1 LKRQFPLVTPQGGF
15 CWRVLI
21 LHDLLDD
28 AQRDT
33 LKSIYQALGVLM
45 ERMSYHVVDFL
56 AHGSGALF
64 QREILIHSIDSAF
77 GREPVPPDAVVAGPL
92 ERPDEIGFKEG
103 FDLIELLL
111 VFRSQFFVRDWVP
124 LRHPNGRS

>member
-1 LKRQFPLVTPQGGF
+1 
-15 CWRVLI
+15 LI

-28 AQRDT
+28 AQRDM
-33 LKSIYQALGVLM
+33 LKSVYQALGVPM

-56 AHGSGALF
+56 AQGSGALF
-64 QREILIHSIDSAF
+64 RRERYIHPIESAF
-77 GREPVPPDAVVAGPL
+77 GREPLPLDVVVAGPL

-103 FDLIELLL
+103 FDLIEFLL

-124 LRHPNGRS
+124 LRHPNNGS